1 MPLHRR
7 KRKMLKEQ
15 KIAPKNSEALLS
27 DIEFD
32 PEEILN
38 KSLLFD
44 LKKTSEEK
52 ILDRLIENLPE

>member
-1 MPLHRR
+1 
-7 KRKMLKEQ
+7 MLREQ

-32 PEEILN
+32 PEEILD

-44 LKKTSEEK
+44 LKITSLEK
-52 ILDRLIENLPE
+52 ILDRLIENLSE